1 MLLKTL
7 TLEPKHA
14 GRQPI
19 AFSKSP
25 ASYCKFSK
33 VFLYGSRIDWNKTT
47 WKETETCRKAKFYR
61 LTGLAERGLKGNI
74 NLVVKTT

>member
-33 VFLYGSRIDWNKTT
+33 VFLYGSRIDWSKTT
-47 WKETETCRKAKFYR
+47 WKETETKFYW
-61 LTGLAERGLKGNI
+61 LTGARRARFERKHQFGRKDDLEW
-74 NLVVKTT
+74 